1 MIGLADINK
10 SGEELT
16 KEVQEGVAKAST
28 QGGFEYRKSPMEI
41 YSKVESIEKKMS
53 KLRTFCDQFKTMKSE
68 MAKLKSYSRVTT
80 WNELLLAIPEAIY
93 KMKFFDPQS
102 AEVFKGWLDD
112 YQSVATEDGLR
123 DAIKD
128 LEEVIDKLPESDKD
142 LITNKL
148 NSLFNEYH
156 EAGGELFTV
165 HNYKNVG
172 VLPFSQ
178 TQTPATQEV
187 VAAEPEVPTVVVPEP
202 EVIEPPK
209 TQTYSRRQSV
219 HSEPQVTV
227 SSESYGS
234 RLKRL
239 FGGRK

>member
-28 QGGFEYRKSPMEI
+28 QGGFEYRKGPMEI
-41 YSKVESIEKKMS
+41 YSKVESIEKKMA
-53 KLRTFCDQFKTMKSE
+53 KLRTFCDQFKAMKAE
-68 MAKLKSYSRVTT
+68 VAKLKSYSRVTT

-93 KMKFFDPQS
+93 KMKFSDPQS
-102 AEVFKGWLDD
+102 AEVLKGWLDD

-123 DAIKD
+123 EAIKD
-128 LEEVIDKLPESDKD
+128 LEEIIDKFNESDKD

-148 NSLFNEYH
+148 NALFNEYH

-178 TQTPATQEV
+178 TPATQEV
-187 VAAEPEVPTVVVPEP
+187 VAAESEVPTVVAEP

-219 HSEPQVTV
+219 HADPQVTV